1 MVRCASG
8 HLSRERW
15 NEELDQFFNIS
26 SQWWAYLD
34 ISWSHRVFFV
44 RLCKMQCSTSRNSPT
59 PCEASVWASW
69 AGQHPYEKYRNLK
82 QFHFQRFTQQM
93 HRTGFSLDVCICVII
108 KVANKLWGVPS
119 IIAYLEI
126 ELRNLHILIYTSPYF
141 WAGFLHGLP
150 CSLPCFE
157 TSMTQ

>member
-1 MVRCASG
+1 MCQRSPLTREVEWRARSVFQYLVTVMS
-8 HLSRERW
+8 LSRH
-15 NEELDQFFNIS
+15 LLIS
-26 SQWWAYLD
+26 SSFFCQIMQNTVLHQQKLTNTK
-34 ISWSHRVFFV
+34 WSQGVG
-44 RLCKMQCSTSRNSPT
+44 
-59 PCEASVWASW
+59 ASS

-119 IIAYLEI
+119 KIAYLEI

-141 WAGFLHGLP
+141 WVVRFLHGRP

-157 TSMTQ
+157 LSMTQ